1 MATFTTYPGSGTFP
15 GGNTFPGTSTTAA
28 ALTYETDN
36 TGTGTGTYSLGLP
49 KAYETDNTGTGIGS
63 YLLAYAG
70 KFSFVTSTIGIGTG
84 TYLLTLAVYTG
95 PTLVASVDPLA
106 LPPRIL
112 VQAFNIGGPAGNVT
126 RLDPDGASRPVREG
140 DPVSLSGG
148 GAVIFDYEMPYNQP
162 VRYTITPTAAP
173 SSPTSSISVTLSV
186 TRPWLVHPGVPFLSQ
201 PLTVQLLA
209 DETMPANVG
218 IHDILQRETPI
229 TISDGRRKAPR
240 STLQV
245 KTMTR
250 PQADALDQL
259 LLDES
264 PLLLQI
270 TYPFTTEQVYAW
282 ITVLDVNRARRTAMF
297 GDPSRV
303 WVLPYV
309 EVDRPTGAIQS
320 VRTWQDIINQY
331 DTWQD
336 LMDDFKTWR
345 GVLTGL
351 RGT

>member
-15 GGNTFPGTSTTAA
+15 GPNTFPGQSTLVAGA
-28 ALTYETDN
+28 YETDN

-70 KFSFVTSTIGIGTG
+70 AFSYVTSTIGVGTG

-95 PTLVASVDPLA
+95 PTLTASVDPLA
-106 LPPRIL
+106 LPPRVL
-112 VQAFNIGGPAGNVT
+112 VQAFNIGGPSGNIT

-148 GAVIFDYEMPYNQP
+148 GAAVFDYEMPYNQP
-162 VRYTITPTAAP
+162 ITYTITPT
-173 SSPTSSISVTLSV
+173 SSPTTPTSSMTVTLLVS
-186 TRPWLVHPGVPFLSQ
+186 RPWLVHPGVPFLSQ
-201 PLTVQLLA
+201 PLTIQLFA
-209 DETMPANVG
+209 DETIPANVG
-218 IHDILQRETPI
+218 IHDVLQRETPI
-229 TISDGRRKAPR
+229 TISDGRRKSPR
-240 STLQV
+240 SMLQV

-250 PQADALDQL
+250 SQADGLDQL

-264 PLLLQI
+264 PLLLQA
-270 TYPFTTEQVYAW
+270 TYPFTTEQMYAW
-282 ITVLDVNRARRTAMF
+282 ISILDVNRARRTAMF

-303 WVLPYV
+303 WQLPYV
-309 EVDRPTGAIQS
+309 VVDRPTGAIQS
-320 VRTWQDIINQY
+320 VRTWQDVVNQY

-336 LMDDFKTWR
+336 VMNDFQTWR